1 MTYYG
6 VYSKKQFKISNN
18 IKKDDNHRNAF
29 PYIYYTV
36 VNSNKKVQITEVF
49 HDVDKKSLFDD
60 AFYYGE
66 VEYCGAY
73 KEPQAFS

>member
-18 IKKDDNHRNAF
+18 IKKYANDRNAF

-49 HDVDKKSLFDD
+49 RDADKKSLFDD
-60 AFYYGE
+60 VVYYGE

-73 KEPQAFS
+73 KEPQVFS